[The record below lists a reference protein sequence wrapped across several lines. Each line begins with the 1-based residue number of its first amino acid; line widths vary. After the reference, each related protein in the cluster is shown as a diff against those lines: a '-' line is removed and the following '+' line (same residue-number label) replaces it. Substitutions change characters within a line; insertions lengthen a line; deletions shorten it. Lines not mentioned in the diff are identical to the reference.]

1 MLNQN
6 VLSGAAAVCLWL
18 TACPALAQPT
28 PAAPPTAPNSTAQQR
43 QQAELQRQ
51 QQRQQAELA
60 QQQERQQAQLA
71 RQQASLEGEL
81 ARARE
86 QMEAAAREV
95 ARLSAEMAGPIV
107 NDVTRRFRYAGQR
120 AMLGV
125 NIEDTELGVRVVGV
139 SPNGP
144 AAAAGLTV
152 GDTIVAIDG
161 AELGSTQGAGS
172 APQSPSE
179 LLLAQMANVDPGES
193 VELRVLRDG
202 DYRNVQVQARELQPR
217 LFLEP
222 LTPRPPLPG
231 MGTWTGMFARSRPW
245 ADMQLVALT
254 PELGTYF
261 GTDKGLLIVRAPKN
275 SALTLRDGDV
285 ILDIGGREP
294 LNPEHAI
301 RILASFE
308 PGEPLRVTVMR
319 RQRRETL
326 EIRIPVDPPG

>member
-6 VLSGAAAVCLWL
+6 VLNGAAAVCLWL
-18 TACPALAQPT
+18 TACPAFAQPS
-28 PAAPPTAPNSTAQQR
+28 PAAPPTEPNSTAQQR
-43 QQAELQRQ
+43 QQAEWERQ
-51 QQRQQAELA
+51 QQRQQAELER
-60 QQQERQQAQLA
+60 QQERQQAEWE
-71 RQQASLEGEL
+71 RQQASFESEMER
-81 ARARE
+81 ARA
-86 QMEAAAREV
+86 QMESAAREV
-95 ARLSAEMAGPIV
+95 ARLSAEVAGPIV
-107 NDVTRRFRYAGQR
+107 NDVTRQFRYAGQR

-125 NIEDTELGVRVVGV
+125 NIDDTELGVRVVGV
-139 SPNGP
+139 SPSGP
-144 AAAAGLTV
+144 AATAGLTV

-161 AELGSTQGAGS
+161 AELGSTQGAASGQ
-172 APQSPSE
+172 QSPSE

-202 DYRNVQVQARELQPR
+202 DYRNVQVQAREFQPGQ
-217 LFLEP
+217 FFAPYAP
-222 LTPRPPLPG
+222 LPPLPA

-245 ADMQLVALT
+245 SDMQLVALT
-254 PELGTYF
+254 PELGSYF

-275 SALTLRDGDV
+275 PALTLRDGDV

-308 PGEPLRVTVMR
+308 PGEALRVTVMR

-326 EIRIPVDPPG
+326 ELRIPVDPPG